1 METVVCDELKREMRE
16 CITNNDGIHKCKEL
30 IKNFEK
36 ICKKEERVEVN
47 KVNIPDECIKQF
59 IACTHM

>member
-36 ICKKEERVEVN
+36 ICKKEVD

-59 IACTHM
+59 IASTHM